1 MTLWSGRVG
10 EGLAPEVWEF
20 LRAED
25 AELFPYD
32 CRATALHARRL
43 AAAGILTEGEAAE
56 AEQLLDQLPC

>member
-10 EGLAPEVWEF
+10 GRLAPEVWEF

-25 AELFPYD
+25 AELLPYD

-43 AAAGILTEGEAAE
+43 PAAGILTDAEAAE
-56 AEQLLDQLPC
+56 VEGRLAGIV